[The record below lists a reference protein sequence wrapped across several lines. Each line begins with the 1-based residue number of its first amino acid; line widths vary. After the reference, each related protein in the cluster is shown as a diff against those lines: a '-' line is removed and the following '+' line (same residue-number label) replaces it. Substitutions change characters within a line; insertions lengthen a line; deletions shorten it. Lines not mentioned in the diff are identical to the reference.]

1 MKNELN
7 NKPGFILGFISAIV
21 GAIGLLCRDNKK
33 LDKGS
38 RIGIITGSA
47 ILSIVGLFSM
57 LVSLDKSLIPVPEK
71 DEEDVDRDEDDDDV
85 FEDDLD

>member
-7 NKPGFILGFISAIV
+7 NKPGFIVGFIATLF
-21 GAIGLLCRDNKK
+21 GAIGLLFRDNKK
-33 LDKGS
+33 LNKIS
-38 RIGIITGSA
+38 RTGLITGSA

-71 DEEDVDRDEDDDDV
+71 DEEDVNRDEDDDV